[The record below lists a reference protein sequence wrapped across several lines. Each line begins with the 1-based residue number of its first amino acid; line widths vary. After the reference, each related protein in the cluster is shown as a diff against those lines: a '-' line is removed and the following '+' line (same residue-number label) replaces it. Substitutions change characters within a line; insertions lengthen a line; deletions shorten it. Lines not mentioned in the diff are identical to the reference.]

1 MANFIWDLDGTL
13 INSYPHTL
21 EALAETY
28 QALRLSF
35 DREAVATYIS
45 IILSVTSLPIWWLL
59 VRWNATLLWLDSN
72 KRLLRGTDRLVPWK
86 GRMPP

>member
-28 QALRLSF
+28 QALGLSF
-35 DREAVATYIS
+35 DREAVG
-45 IILSVTSLPIWWLL
+45 P
-59 VRWNATLLWLDSN
+59 
-72 KRLLRGTDRLVPWK
+72 
-86 GRMPP
+86 

>member
-28 QALRLSF
+28 QAL
-35 DREAVATYIS
+35 
-45 IILSVTSLPIWWLL
+45 PIWWLL
-59 VRWNATLLWLDSN
+59 ARLIATIL
-72 KRLLRGTDRLVPWK
+72 
-86 GRMPP
+86 